1 VTGSVVRIKGLQRF
15 RNPKTGRVYCYHRAS
30 GTRLK
35 AEFGTPAFFAELAS
49 IEAAHQH
56 QQKRHDAP
64 RTLGD
69 MIHIYT
75 QSARFRDL
83 KPRTR
88 KDYLGFLDDLKAI
101 YAMPLAA
108 IDKPFLARLRDDQAE
123 CRSWHYSN
131 YLLAVLSAV
140 FKLAEEHGAMSTNPV
155 LRLAKLKRPKDR
167 EQANRPWSAS
177 EWAAVRDAASPHVR
191 LPLAIGALTG
201 LRISDIVSL
210 PKTACRDGWLMHDTG
225 KRNVE
230 VCHPIDD
237 ELRAEIL
244 RAPAHNAITL
254 CANSRGRPWTEDGL
268 RCVFAKLRDK
278 LEDAGQVEP
287 GLTIHGLRHMIA
299 SRLAEHDVSEHG
311 IATWL
316 GQKTSAMARHYSQRA
331 NKKKR
336 MEAAVVKLKVRT
348 GR

>member
-1 VTGSVVRIKGLQRF
+1 VTGSVVRVKGLQRF
-15 RNPKTGRVYCYHRAS
+15 RNRKTGRVYCYHRAS
-30 GTRLK
+30 GRRLE
-35 AEFGTPAFFAELAS
+35 AEFGTPEFFAELAS
-49 IEAAHQH
+49 IEAAHK
-56 QQKRHDAP
+56 QQEKRHTAP

-69 MIHIYT
+69 MIQAYM
-75 QSARFRDL
+75 QSPRFRDL
-83 KPRTR
+83 QPRTR
-88 KDYLGFLDDLKAI
+88 KDYLGFLDDLKEI

-108 IDKPFLARLRDDQAE
+108 VDKPFLARLRDDQAE
-123 CRSWHYSN
+123 CRSWHYAN

-140 FKLAEEHGAMSTNPV
+140 FKLAEEHGVMQTNPA

-167 EQANRPWSAS
+167 AQANRPWSPS
-177 EWAAVRDAASPHVR
+177 EWAAIRDAAPPHMR

-201 LRISDIVSL
+201 LRISDIVAL
-210 PKTACRDGWLMHDTG
+210 PKTACRDGWLQHETA
-225 KRNVE
+225 KRRVE
-230 VCHPIDD
+230 ICHPIDD

-244 RAPAHNAITL
+244 RAPAHDAITL
-254 CANSRGRPWTEDGL
+254 CANSRGLPWTEDGL
-268 RCVFAKLRDK
+268 RCVFAKLRDE
-278 LEDAGQVEP
+278 LEEQGQVAP

-316 GQKTSAMARHYSQRA
+316 GQKTSAMARHYSARA

-336 MEAAVVKLKVRT
+336 MEATVLKLRVKP